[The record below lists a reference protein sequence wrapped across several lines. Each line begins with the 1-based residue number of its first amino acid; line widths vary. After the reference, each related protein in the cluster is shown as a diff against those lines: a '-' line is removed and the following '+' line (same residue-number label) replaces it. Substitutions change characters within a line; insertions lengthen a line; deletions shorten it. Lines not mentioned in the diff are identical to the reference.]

1 MNKKATLGTWIIGVS
16 VMLVFLFQSCQ
27 KYEDGPLISIRS
39 RGERISNTW
48 KVDNLKIN
56 GSDYTSIVTNYTETF
71 TKSGTYT
78 YDWSLLN
85 GSGTWKFQNNDEEVI
100 LNGNDDHSSR
110 TLIILKLEEKQFWY
124 YTMVGN
130 DKYEYHLVEN

>member
-39 RGERISNTW
+39 WGERISNTW